1 MSTKQVYPHDPWKI
15 IESEPIP
22 ASMPGNESIF
32 ALANG
37 YLGIRGTME
46 EMNYSWCRGT
56 YLNGFYESRPIVY
69 GEKAYGFPEHG
80 QTILNVAD
88 GRKIEIW
95 IDDERFDMETGRI
108 HSYNRTI
115 DLREGILTRE
125 IVWESPKEKILTI
138 VSQRLVAF
146 ERRHIAVIRYT
157 VTLTQGSGTLHF
169 TSTLDGNVSNLAAE
183 DDPRVGA
190 HLDKNALVYNEGTA
204 TSAKGELTARTGQSN
219 LTLACGV
226 MHSCSELSDGAPEPY
241 ANHGEVGIKLS
252 TELSRGDSFTCDK
265 FLSYSY
271 RGISEEARNIQ
282 IMRQELEKA
291 LSDGF
296 DVLAKEQFDYLS
308 NFWEHSDVIIDG
320 DVALQQGIRFN
331 LFHLLQSV
339 GRNGTTSI
347 PAKGLTGEGYEGH
360 FFWDTEIYVLP
371 LFTYTQPEIAKS
383 LLEYRYSILQTARSR
398 ARELSQRGALFPW
411 RTING
416 HEASSY
422 YPAGT
427 AQYHIDADI
436 AYGIKKYLQISGN
449 EEFLSRAV
457 EILIETARLWADLGE
472 YIPHQGGRFCINGV
486 TGPDEYTALV
496 NNNYYTN
503 VMAKD
508 NLEFALEALEM
519 LKQRD
524 AAAYEQVV
532 YRTALKN
539 EELDDWRAAAE
550 HMFLPY
556 DQGHG
561 VHPQDDSF
569 LNKKVWPIETIPE
582 DKRPLLLHYH
592 PLVIYRHQILK
603 QADLVLALLLQGHR
617 FSLAEKKRDFDYYD
631 RLTTGD
637 SSLSPCVQS
646 VIAAEVGYDEL
657 AYDYF
662 TRTARI
668 DLDNVNGNV
677 RDGLHTAAMAGTWT
691 SIVYGFAGMRDYNGE
706 LCFTPHLP
714 AQWNRLTFH
723 LNVRGRLLE
732 VAITHNEVAYT
743 LKEGESLVLY
753 HEGKAHTVYAGSPL
767 VFSNRPDLEAVIFD
781 LDGVITDSAEYHFQA
796 WKRLCDELDIPF
808 DRDFNHN
815 LRGVSRMKSLELLL
829 SRVPEREFSEEEK
842 VHLATRKNEYYKEL
856 ITQITPDDLLP
867 GIDKLLNEMKAAGIK
882 TALASASRNAGTI
895 IRQLEVEH
903 LFDVMTDPAKLQK
916 GKPDPE
922 QFFMAAE
929 MLQVPTRNCIGVEDA
944 QAGVDAINGAGIFS
958 VAVGDYL
965 MNADWKCSSTEELT
979 LKKLREVFY
988 DRRPN
993 TNPNTGTS
1001 S

>member
-1 MSTKQVYPHDPWKI
+1 MSREHVYPHDPWKI
-15 IESEPIP
+15 IETAPVPDE
-22 ASMPGNESIF
+22 MDGNESIF

-46 EMNYSWCRGT
+46 EMDYAWCRGT
-56 YLNGFYESRPIVY
+56 YLNGFYESRPIIY

-88 GRKIEIW
+88 GRKIELW
-95 IDDERFDMETGRI
+95 IGNENFDLSTGTLHQYHRE
-108 HSYNRTI
+108 I
-115 DLREGILTRE
+115 DLREGILRRE
-125 IVWESPKEKILTI
+125 LTWESPKEKVLHI
-138 VSQRLVAF
+138 VSERLVAF
-146 ERRHIAVIRYT
+146 ERRHIAAIRYK
-157 VTLTQGSGTLHF
+157 VTLTQGAGKVRLV
-169 TSTLDGNVSNLAAE
+169 STMDGNVRNLAAE

-204 TSAKGELTARTGQSN
+204 TKEKGELTARTGQSN
-219 LTLACGV
+219 LTLASGV
-226 MHSCSELSDGAPEPY
+226 MHVFPDVEENKNTGQVEPFS
-241 ANHGEVGIKLS
+241 NHGEVGVQFDIDINS
-252 TELSRGDSFTCDK
+252 GESFTCEK
-265 FLSYSY
+265 YLSYSY

-282 IMRQELEKA
+282 IMRKELEEA
-291 LSDGF
+291 AQDGF
-296 DVLAKEQFDYLS
+296 DALVREQFEYLS

-371 LFTYTQPEIAKS
+371 LFTYTQPDIAKS
-383 LLEYRYSILQTARSR
+383 LLEYRYSILQQARTR
-398 ARELSQRGALFPW
+398 AQELSQNGALFPW

-416 HEASSY
+416 REASSY

-436 AYGIKKYLQISGN
+436 AYGIKKYLQMSGN

-472 YIPHQGGRFCINGV
+472 YIPHQNNRFCINGV

-508 NLEFALEALEM
+508 NLEFALEALQM
-519 LKQRD
+519 LHEKD
-524 AAAYEQVV
+524 SAAYEQVV
-532 YRTALKN
+532 YRTSLSN
-539 EELDDWRAAAE
+539 EELEEWRKAAD

-556 DQGHG
+556 DESFG

-569 LNKKVWPIETIPE
+569 LNKKIWPLKEIPE
-582 DKRPLLLHYH
+582 DRRPLLLHYH

-631 RLTTGD
+631 QLTTGD

-657 AYDYF
+657 AYSYF
-662 TRTARI
+662 TQTARI

-706 LCFTPHLP
+706 LSFNPHLP
-714 AQWNRLTFH
+714 SQWNRLTFN
-723 LNVRGRLLE
+723 LNIHGRLLE

-743 LKEGESLVLY
+743 LKEGESLSLT
-753 HEGKAHTVYAGSPL
+753 HEGKQHTVYAGSPL
-767 VFSNRPDLEAVIFD
+767 VFSHRPDLEAVVFD

-796 WKRLCDELDIPF
+796 WKKLCDELDIPF
-808 DRDFNHN
+808 DREFNHN

-829 SRVPEREFSEEEK
+829 SRVPDRHFSEEEK

-867 GIDKLLNEMKAAGIK
+867 GIDKLLKEMKAAGIK

-895 IRQLEVEH
+895 IHQLEVEEM
-903 LFDVMTDPAKLQK
+903 FDVMTDPAQLKK

-922 QFFMAAE
+922 QFFMASE
-929 MLQVPTRNCIGVEDA
+929 MLQVPLRNCIGVEDA
-944 QAGVDAINGAGIFS
+944 QAGIDAINSAGIFS
-958 VAVGDYL
+958 VGVGDYL

-988 DRRPN
+988 DRI
-993 TNPNTGTS
+993 
-1001 S
+1001 

>member
-1 MSTKQVYPHDPWKI
+1 MSTNQVYPYDPWKI
-15 IESEPIP
+15 IETEPVP
-22 ASMPGNESIF
+22 DKLDGYESIF

-46 EMNYSWCRGT
+46 EMDYAWCRGT

-69 GEKAYGFPEHG
+69 GEKAYGFPENG

-95 IDDERFDMETGRI
+95 IDEEKFDLKTGTLHKYHRE
-108 HSYNRTI
+108 I
-115 DLREGILTRE
+115 DVREGILRRE
-125 IVWESPKEKILTI
+125 LVWESPKEKILHIT
-138 VSQRLVAF
+138 SERLVAF
-146 ERRHIAVIRYT
+146 ERRHIAALRYK
-157 VTLTQGSGTLHF
+157 VTLTQGSGKLQF
-169 TSTLDGNVSNLAAE
+169 VSTLDGNVTNLAAE

-190 HLDKNALVYNEGTA
+190 HLDKNALVYNEG
-204 TSAKGELTARTGQSN
+204 SADTEKGELTARTGQSD

-226 MHSCSELSDGAPEPY
+226 KHLCPGLSKHTCKAVSDHGGDGI
-241 ANHGEVGIKLS
+241 EVEIDLN
-252 TELSRGDSFTCDK
+252 TGDSFRCDK
-265 FLSYSY
+265 FLSYTY
-271 RGISEEARNIQ
+271 RGISEDARNID
-282 IMRQELEKA
+282 IMRQELEEA
-291 LSDGF
+291 ADDGF

-308 NFWEHSDVIIDG
+308 TFWEHSDVIIDG

-383 LLEYRYSILQTARSR
+383 LLEYRYSILQQARTR
-398 ARELSQRGALFPW
+398 AHELSQRGALFPW

-416 HEASSY
+416 REASSY

-449 EEFLSRAV
+449 EEFLPRAV
-457 EILIETARLWADLGE
+457 EILIETARLWTDLGE
-472 YIPHQGGRFCINGV
+472 YIPQKNGSFCINGV

-508 NLEFALEALEM
+508 NLEFAIEALSM
-519 LKQRD
+519 LHERD

-532 YRTALKN
+532 YRTGLKK
-539 EELDDWRAAAE
+539 EELDEWGRAAE
-550 HMFLPY
+550 LMYLPY
-556 DQGHG
+556 DEPLGI
-561 VHPQDDSF
+561 HPQDDSF
-569 LNKKVWPIETIPE
+569 LNKKVWPIEAIPE

-646 VIAAEVGYDEL
+646 VIAAEVGYDEA

-691 SIVYGFAGMRDYNGE
+691 SIVYGFAGMRDYKGE
-706 LCFTPHLP
+706 LFFNPHLP
-714 AQWNRLTFH
+714 VQWNRLTFN

-743 LKEGESLVLY
+743 LKEGDSLDLY

-781 LDGVITDSAEYHFQA
+781 LDGVITDSAEYHFLA
-796 WKRLCDELDIPF
+796 WKQLCDELDIPF
-808 DRDFNHN
+808 DREFNHN

-829 SRVPEREFSEEEK
+829 SRVPDRVFNEEEK

-856 ITQITPDDLLP
+856 ITQITPEDLLP
-867 GIDKLLNEMKAAGIK
+867 GIKKLLKEMKKAGIK

-895 IRQLEVEH
+895 IQQLQVED
-903 LFDVMTDPAKLQK
+903 LFDIMTDPAQLQK

-929 MLQVPTRNCIGVEDA
+929 MLEVPTRNCIGVEDA
-944 QAGVDAINGAGIFS
+944 QAGIDAINGAGIFS
-958 VAVGDYL
+958 VGVGEYL

-988 DRRPN
+988 DRLIDAP
-993 TNPNTGTS
+993 G
-1001 S
+1001 

>member
-1 MSTKQVYPHDPWKI
+1 MSTEQVNPQDPWKI
-15 IESEPIP
+15 IETEPLP
-22 ASMPGNESIF
+22 EYMDGNESIF

-37 YLGIRGTME
+37 YLGVRGTLE
-46 EMNYSWCRGT
+46 EMNYAWCRGT

-95 IDDERFDMETGRI
+95 IDDEQFDLASGTI
-108 HSYNRTI
+108 HNYRREI
-115 DLREGILTRE
+115 DLREGVLRRE
-125 IVWESPKEKILTI
+125 IVWESPKEKILHI
-138 VSQRLVAF
+138 VSDRLVAF
-146 ERRHIAVIRYT
+146 ERRHIAAIRYK
-157 VTLTQGSGTLHF
+157 VTLSQGSGRLQF
-169 TSTLDGNVSNLAAE
+169 VSTLDGNVTNLAAE

-190 HLDKNALVYNEGTA
+190 HLDKNALVYNEGSA
-204 TSAKGELTARTGQSN
+204 TTEMAELAARTGQSD

-226 MHSCSELSDGAPEPY
+226 MHLCPDISQDVIEPVS
-241 ANHGEVGIKLS
+241 NHSEVGIRFSLDV
-252 TELSRGDSFTCDK
+252 EEGVSFTCDK

-271 RGISEEARNIQ
+271 RGIAEEARNIE
-282 IMRQELEKA
+282 IMRNELRTA
-291 LSDGF
+291 ANDGF
-296 DVLAKEQFDYLS
+296 EVLVKEQFSYLS
-308 NFWEHSDVIIDG
+308 YFWDHSDVKIDG

-383 LLEYRYSILQTARSR
+383 LLEYRYSILQQARSR
-398 ARELSQRGALFPW
+398 AKELSQTGALFPW

-449 EEFLSRAV
+449 EDFLSRAV

-472 YIPHQGGRFCINGV
+472 YIPQKDGSFCINGV

-503 VMAKD
+503 VMAQD
-508 NLEFALEALEM
+508 NLEFAIEALGM
-519 LKQRD
+519 LHERD
-524 AAAYEQVV
+524 SAAYEQVV
-532 YRTALKN
+532 YRTGLQK
-539 EELDDWRAAAE
+539 EELDEWSRAAKL
-550 HMFLPY
+550 MYLPY
-556 DQGHG
+556 DEPLGI
-561 VHPQDDSF
+561 HPQDDSF
-569 LNKKVWPIETIPE
+569 LNKKVWPLDEIPDE
-582 DKRPLLLHYH
+582 KRPLLLHYH

-603 QADLVLALLLQGHR
+603 QADLVLALLLQGDR
-617 FSLAEKKRDFDYYD
+617 FGIAEKKRDFDYYD

-637 SSLSPCVQS
+637 SSLSACVQS
-646 VIAAEVGYDEL
+646 VIAAEVGYDEV

-691 SIVYGFAGMRDYNGE
+691 SIVYGFAGMRDYDGMLSFN
-706 LCFTPHLP
+706 PHLP
-714 AQWNRLTFH
+714 KQWNRLTFN
-723 LNVRGRLLE
+723 LNIRTTLLE

-743 LKEGESLVLY
+743 LKEGQSLALV
-753 HEGKAHTVYAGSPL
+753 HEGGSHTVYAGSPL
-767 VFSNRPDLEAVIFD
+767 VFSHRPDMEAVIFD
-781 LDGVITDSAEYHFQA
+781 LDGVITDSAEYHYQA
-796 WKRLCDELDIPF
+796 WKMLCDELDIPF
-808 DRDFNHN
+808 DREFNHR
-815 LRGVSRMKSLELLL
+815 LRGVGRMESLELLL
-829 SRVPEREFSEEEK
+829 SQVSERTFNEDEK
-842 VHLATRKNEYYKEL
+842 VHLATRKNEYYKKL
-856 ITQITPDDLLP
+856 IRQITPEDLLP
-867 GIDKLLNEMKAAGIK
+867 GIDTLLKDLKEAGIK
-882 TALASASRNAGTI
+882 AALASASRNAGTI
-895 IRQLEVEH
+895 VRQLQVEEM
-903 LFDVMTDPAKLQK
+903 FDVITDPEQLKK

-922 QFFMAAE
+922 QFFMASE
-929 MLQVPTRNCIGVEDA
+929 LLKIPTRNCVGVEDA
-944 QAGVDAINGAGIFS
+944 QAGIDAINGAGIFS
-958 VAVGDYL
+958 VGVGDYL
-965 MNADWKCSSTEELT
+965 MNADWKCSTTDELT

-988 DRRPN
+988 DRFEAK
-993 TNPNTGTS
+993 
-1001 S
+1001 